1 MNSDVLTGRERE
13 GGGRNGGRGREGR
26 MGRMEGVSDG
36 GKERLREE

>member
-26 MGRMEGVSDG
+26 MEGVSDG